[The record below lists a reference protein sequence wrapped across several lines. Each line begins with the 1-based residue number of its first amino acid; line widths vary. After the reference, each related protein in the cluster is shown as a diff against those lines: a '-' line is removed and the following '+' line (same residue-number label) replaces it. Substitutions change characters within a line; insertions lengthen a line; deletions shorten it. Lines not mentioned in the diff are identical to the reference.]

1 MKTTRAVYDPASRT
15 TNVDFVPLDASLI
28 KPTART
34 YGKKDASAAPAETK
48 KPALAGV

>member
-1 MKTTRAVYDPASRT
+1 VYDPASRT
-15 TNVDFVPLDASLI
+15 TTVDFVPIDASLI

-34 YGKKDASAAPAETK
+34 YGKKDASATTEPAK